1 MKLPVSFDQFQKNPV
16 AAIAFV
22 ALVAIGY
29 LYVDQKMTNT
39 KVDDRCQSR
48 VLELEQKV
56 DKYTQH
62 VRKLD
67 SALAY
72 TSAKNEMLIQTRWKP
87 QKLQ

>member
-29 LYVDQKMTNT
+29 LYVDQKMTHT
-39 KVDDRCQSR
+39 QVDDRCQTR

-72 TSAKNEMLIQTRWKP
+72 TSAKNEMLIQTR
-87 QKLQ
+87 

>member
-39 KVDDRCQSR
+39 KVDDRCQTR
-48 VLELEQKV
+48 VLDLEQKV

-87 QKLQ
+87 YKLQ

>member
-29 LYVDQKMTNT
+29 LYVDQKMTNA
-39 KVDDRCQSR
+39 KVDDRCQTR
-48 VLELEQKV
+48 VLDLEQKV

-62 VRKLD
+62 VRRLD

-72 TSAKNEMLIQTRWKP
+72 TSAKNEMLIQTR
-87 QKLQ
+87 

>member
-39 KVDDRCQSR
+39 KVDDRCQTR

>member
-39 KVDDRCQSR
+39 KVDDRCQTR

-72 TSAKNEMLIQTRWKP
+72 TSAKNEILIQTR
-87 QKLQ
+87 